1 MSSDSESDSDASNG
15 PEDETPEW
23 LSVEDT
29 AARSMVFL
37 VTFAAVLVETAQV
50 AEVPLKTIDD
60 ASRESVRDAVL
71 DAVRNPV
78 AESGAGRPR
87 TRQAEVVK
95 LVVFLEE
102 PKHFHVAIKLTVFSR
117 FLPFKMALRMRS
129 GFATHWS
136 TSHSQWWSAVRYG
149 AFATERKPHVDV
161 TPLVWTASGKSLS
174 LFEESQEPFNAAA
187 LKKRREAAAQV
198 APGQPPSKMPRTDHH
213 LK

>member
-1 MSSDSESDSDASNG
+1 MKPRSHKQRHWEPRDSSQDASQG
-15 PEDETPEW
+15 VTS
-23 LSVEDT
+23 SVTWNRDT
-29 AARSMVFL
+29 RRV
-37 VTFAAVLVETAQV
+37 
-50 AEVPLKTIDD
+50 
-60 ASRESVRDAVL
+60 
-71 DAVRNPV
+71 
-78 AESGAGRPR
+78 
-87 TRQAEVVK
+87 
-95 LVVFLEE
+95 LEE